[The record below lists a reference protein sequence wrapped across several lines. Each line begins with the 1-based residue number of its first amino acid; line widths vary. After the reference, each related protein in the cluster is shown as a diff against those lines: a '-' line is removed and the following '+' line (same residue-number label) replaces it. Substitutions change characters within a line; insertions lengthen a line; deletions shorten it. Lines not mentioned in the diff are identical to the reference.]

1 MFCRPRAGL
10 ASIYISVLIYYSG
23 LIGLLFL
30 VLGWLPDGG
39 AVCGFVVVSSGIC
52 FVFAGVVPLA
62 RLSCLLDLGS
72 TIRFVGVFGILAL
85 LVCHPW

>member
-1 MFCRPRAGL
+1 MFYRPRAGL

-39 AVCGFVVVSSGIC
+39 AVCGFAVV
-52 FVFAGVVPLA
+52 
-62 RLSCLLDLGS
+62 
-72 TIRFVGVFGILAL
+72 
-85 LVCHPW
+85 